1 MKARAIDIV
10 EIEKSYKDTK
20 VLKGVTFQVRY
31 GEIVALLG
39 SNGAGKTTTLNIICG
54 FLKQTK
60 GSIQVAGHTHQFDL
74 GIIRSKIG
82 YVTQEMALYEKLSVK
97 ETVMFI
103 GEYRG
108 VEKSKLNEMKEYF
121 WNIFDLAEIEDKKFK
136 DLSSG
141 QKQRAIIAA
150 QLIHDPEIL
159 ILDEVTASIDI
170 VTSKK
175 IMDFIKIEREKGKA
189 ILFSTHILSEAEYL
203 SDRIII
209 LDEGEVIEETT
220 SSNLIKDYDSKN
232 LFEAF
237 FRSINEHKKVS

>member
-1 MKARAIDIV
+1 MKPRAIDII
-10 EIEKSYKDTK
+10 EIKKSYKDK
-20 VLKGVTFQVRY
+20 DALKGITFQVRY

-39 SNGAGKTTTLNIICG
+39 SNGAGKTTTLNMICG
-54 FLKQTK
+54 FLQPSEGEIK
-60 GSIQVAGHTHQFDL
+60 VAEYKHAHNL
-74 GIIRSKIG
+74 GEIRSKIG
-82 YVTQEMALYEKLSVK
+82 YVTQEMALYEKLTVK
-97 ETVMFI
+97 ETVTFL
-103 GEYRG
+103 GDYRG
-108 VEKSKLNEMKEYF
+108 VEESKLKQMKKYF
-121 WNIFDLAEIEDKKFK
+121 WDIFDLKEIEDKKFK

-175 IMDFIKIEREKGKA
+175 IMDFIKMEKEKGKA

-209 LDEGEVIEETT
+209 LDEGEIIEETT
-220 SSNLIKDYDSKN
+220 SYNLMNDYNSDN

-237 FRSINEHKKVS
+237 FRSIDEHKKAV